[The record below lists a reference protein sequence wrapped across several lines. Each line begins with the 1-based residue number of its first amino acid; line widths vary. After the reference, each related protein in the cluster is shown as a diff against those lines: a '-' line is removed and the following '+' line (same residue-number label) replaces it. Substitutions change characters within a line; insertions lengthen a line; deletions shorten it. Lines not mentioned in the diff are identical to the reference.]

1 MIQSLGMQTKFHKQM
16 EKMKGF
22 LVSAHNISPIN
33 DDEPIR
39 KTQTPL
45 IGQQVQSISFSDDEM
60 EIEDFKQIGVK
71 STNFEDEFTLGKKL
85 GEGTNGVVRICWK
98 KDNPQQQFAVKII
111 QTPDEEQLDI
121 VRQAFINSTII
132 KSPYIAKCYKLYIDI
147 NVIYMVMEYVP
158 FPNLQ
163 SILQERTQLKE
174 QEVQRIACS
183 LLKSVRCLHS
193 CGICHRD
200 IKPDNVLVNQNDY
213 TVKLID
219 FGVSRRFVTFN
230 NSTFRYMR
238 NQMLTVTGNLHYRA
252 PEIMGSHI
260 YGYNQQVDIW
270 AIGVIMY
277 QSLTSVLPFT
287 SDNTAD
293 IVALLSNS
301 QSINEAFQ
309 KPQFLSL
316 SSSCRDLIKRLMM
329 WNPLKRLTASEA
341 LKHIWIPNMQ
351 TPQKPLVK
359 KVTKDDMDTSKI
371 SQNSDLLNKSL
382 INSATILNFE
392 LQNTLIKSKHIDSV
406 LETQDITKSQKSL
419 GFSIKIKREKEIQD
433 FKAKLKQF
441 KLETSTKI
449 YKRNN
454 SNQNNAIQLVGALV
468 DDKMNNSIKLDD
480 EDDMFGIKVCGS
492 HHSLTQIDE
501 PIQTEQQAQ
510 HNKLDPQL
518 LEQLL
523 EFNL

>member
-1 MIQSLGMQTKFHKQM
+1 MIQSQGIQTKFHKQM

-22 LVSAHNISPIN
+22 LVTARNVSSRN
-33 DDEPIR
+33 DEEPIR

-45 IGQQVQSISFSDDEM
+45 IGQQTQSISFTDDEM
-60 EIEDFKQIGVK
+60 EDEEFKQIGVK
-71 STNFEDEFTLGKKL
+71 STNFEDEFTLGQKL
-85 GEGTNGVVRICWK
+85 GEGTNGIVRICWK
-98 KDNPQQQFAVKII
+98 KDNPQQLFAVKII

-121 VRQAFINSTII
+121 IRQTFINSTII
-132 KSPYIAKCYKLYIDI
+132 KSPYIAKSYKLFIDI

-158 FPNLQ
+158 FQDLQ
-163 SILQERTQLKE
+163 SILQKRTKLKE
-174 QEVQRIACS
+174 QEVQRIACT
-183 LLKSVRCLHS
+183 LLKSVRSLHS

-200 IKPDNVLVNQNDY
+200 IKPDNVLINLNDY

-230 NSTFRYMR
+230 NNTFRYMR

-252 PEIMGSHI
+252 PEIMSSHI

-270 AIGVIMY
+270 AIGVIIY
-277 QSLTSVLPFT
+277 QSLTGVLPFT
-287 SDNTAD
+287 SDNTAE
-293 IVALLSNS
+293 IVALLANS
-301 QSINEAFQ
+301 QSIHDAFQ
-309 KPQFLSL
+309 KQQFLAL

-351 TPQKPLVK
+351 TPRKPLSK
-359 KVTKDDMDTSKI
+359 KITKDDMDTSKI

-392 LQNTLIKSKHIDSV
+392 LQNTLLKSKQIDSIM
-406 LETQDITKSQKSL
+406 ENTDITRSQKSL

-433 FKAKLKQF
+433 FKAKLRQF
-441 KLETSTKI
+441 KLESSTKI

-454 SNQNNAIQLVGALV
+454 SNQNNTIQLVGAV
-468 DDKMNNSIKLDD
+468 VYDKMNNSIKLDD
-480 EDDMFGIKVCGS
+480 EDDIFGIKVCGS
-492 HHSLTQIDE
+492 QHSLTQIDE
-501 PIQTEQQAQ
+501 IFKNEQQTQ
-510 HNKLDPQL
+510 HNKLDPKL
-518 LEQLL
+518 LQQLL

>member
-60 EIEDFKQIGVK
+60 DVEDFKQIGVK
-71 STNFEDEFTLGKKL
+71 STNFDDEFTLGKKL

-121 VRQAFINSTII
+121 VRQAFVNSTII

-147 NVIYMVMEYVP
+147 NVIYMLMEYVP

-163 SILQERTQLKE
+163 TILQQRTQLKE

-183 LLKSVRCLHS
+183 LLKSARCLHS

-200 IKPDNVLVNQNDY
+200 IKPDNVLVNPNDY

-293 IVALLSNS
+293 IVALLSNRY
-301 QSINEAFQ
+301 SISFQ

-351 TPQKPLVK
+351 TPQKPLCK
-359 KVTKDDMDTSKI
+359 KIKI
-371 SQNSDLLNKSL
+371 VIFL
-382 INSATILNFE
+382 INLQLIVQPFQILSYKI
-392 LQNTLIKSKHIDSV
+392 LLSK
-406 LETQDITKSQKSL
+406 DITKSQKSL

-480 EDDMFGIKVCGS
+480 EDDIFGIKVCGS

-501 PIQTEQQAQ
+501 PIQNEQQAQ

-518 LEQLL
+518 LEKLL